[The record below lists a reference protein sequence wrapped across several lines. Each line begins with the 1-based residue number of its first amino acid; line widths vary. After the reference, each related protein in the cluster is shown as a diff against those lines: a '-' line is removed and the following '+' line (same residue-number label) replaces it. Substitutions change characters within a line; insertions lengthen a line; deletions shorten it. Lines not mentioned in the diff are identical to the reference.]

1 MGDPILL
8 AEAALWHERMLDPG
22 DATCAAFAAWRSMST
37 EHAEAYARVS
47 AARDA
52 AQALGEQPALL
63 SLRQQTLARA
73 MLGRGPRRIPP
84 RAVAAAILLLAG
96 APLAALGIHAWVPQ
110 KAEQPAIQT
119 FRTGIGQQTDVTLP
133 DGSVVTLDTASR
145 LDVSYSGGI
154 RHLHLDG
161 QGWFRLQPSN
171 KPFLISAGGHDFSAD
186 QGQFDLRTDPGQV
199 RAFAAQGHLALT
211 GGDSS
216 VTVEPGHLLS
226 AQGSDVLIRPL
237 DDPASIAGWRRG
249 LLQFDNLTLAD
260 AANELNRYRR
270 RPIRIADNR
279 AASLRVSGA
288 FHTAE
293 TPAFVDALASGF
305 PVRVKQ
311 DSSEAVVIASR

>member
-1 MGDPILL
+1 MGDALL
-8 AEAALWHERMLDPG
+8 AEAALWHERMLDPS
-22 DATCAAFAAWRSMST
+22 DATRAAFAAWRSMST
-37 EHAEAYARVS
+37 DHADAYARVD
-47 AARDA
+47 AARETA
-52 AQALGEQPALL
+52 SALGEQPALL
-63 SLRQQTLARA
+63 SLRQQTLART
-73 MLGRGPRRIPP
+73 MLGRSSRRIPP
-84 RAVAAAILLLAG
+84 RAVAAAALLLAG
-96 APLAALGIHAWVPQ
+96 APLAALGIHAWVPRA
-110 KAEQPAIQT
+110 AERAGSQT

-145 LDVSYSGGI
+145 LAVSYDGGT
-154 RHLHLDG
+154 RHLRLDG
-161 QGWFRLQPSN
+161 QGWFRLKPSGT
-171 KPFLISAGGHDFSAD
+171 PYVISAGGHDFSAG
-186 QGQFDLRTDPGQV
+186 QCQFDLRTDPGQV
-199 RAFAAQGHLALT
+199 RAFAAQGQLTLT

-237 DDPASIAGWRRG
+237 DNPASITGWRGG

-293 TPAFVDALASGF
+293 TPAFVDALTTGF
-305 PVRVKQ
+305 PLRVKQ